1 MRSINIILLLLCFQF
16 LQAQTL
22 SETQLRNARATGY
35 AIIAAKNPGISFSVF
50 VIPWD
55 GLNTLEYNANA
66 QINPA
71 WHAQAA
77 IKGNFFDQAFDGNDF
92 STYSTVI
99 TSQDEFDLYKST
111 GTQWWIVCSTLS
123 PFAATIKKNGLEDVV
138 IGQANP
144 IYLSN
149 VWRGYPDAVT
159 NVAEISNDVSGFK
172 QLMIVG
178 NRAQNQDRRVGIW
191 DRLSVSGAPFTQHFN
206 VGGNAFVQGNLGIG
220 IDNPTEKLSIYGVN
234 NSLPAIISLESS
246 REDAQGAEVGTLK
259 VKNSTVDIAGISV
272 GRASG
277 SYTGYMRFLVKP
289 ENNLPL
295 IEAFRIKENGNIGIG
310 TTMPMEKLSVNGN
323 VRAKKLIVT
332 QTGWPD
338 YVFEPDYSL
347 KSINDI
353 KKFIKEYKH
362 LPDMPKASEIET
374 NGLNIGEM
382 QASLLKKLEEMT
394 LYIIELKE
402 EIEFLKKKIRQK

>member
-35 AIIAAKNPGISFSVF
+35 AIIAAKNPGISFSVL

-55 GLNTLEYNANA
+55 GVNTLEYNANA

-138 IGQANP
+138 IGQAYP

-220 IDNPTEKLSIYGVN
+220 IDNPAAKLHISGDGASIKLTGGTQT
-234 NSLPAIISLESS
+234 SLEFLDGGTNDPGYVRTYYYGQMESQIG
-246 REDAQGAEVGTLK
+246 AYGTFFVLQG
-259 VKNSTVDIAGISV
+259 
-272 GRASG
+272 
-277 SYTGYMRFLVKP
+277 
-289 ENNLPL
+289 
-295 IEAFRIKENGNIGIG
+295 GNVGIG
-310 TTMPMEKLSVNGN
+310 TSNATEKLSVNGN

-332 QTGWPD
+332 QSGWPD
-338 YVFEPDYSL
+338 YVFAPGYPL
-347 KSINDI
+347 KSLSEVAS
-353 KKFIKEYKH
+353 FIKQHKH
-362 LPDMPKASEIET
+362 LPDMPSEKEVAEQ
-374 NGLNIGEM
+374 GLDMGQT
-382 QASLLKKLEEMT
+382 QALLLKKIEELTLHVIRIEKENRILQSRIKKLEN
-394 LYIIELKE
+394 
-402 EIEFLKKKIRQK
+402 KKR